1 MTVNTVYYTY
11 IQLGL
16 LIVSKNKLKFTL
28 KLKLSLQ
35 LYKNETNLLFL
46 FLQMKTLFKLNIIS
60 VTCSIRV
67 LKDCTYDFCLKSKY

>member
-11 IQLGL
+11 TQLAL

-60 VTCSIRV
+60 GTYTTRL
-67 LKDCTYDFCLKSKY
+67 LKPCTYDFCLIIRY